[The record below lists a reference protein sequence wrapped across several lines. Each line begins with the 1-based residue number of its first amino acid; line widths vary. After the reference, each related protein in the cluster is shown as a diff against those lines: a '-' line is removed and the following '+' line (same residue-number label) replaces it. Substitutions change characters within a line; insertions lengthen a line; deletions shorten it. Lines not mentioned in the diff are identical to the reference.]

1 MEAARGKGF
10 PRLLSGYERPCDD
23 LPAISASAY
32 HWLITVSETAGMK
45 IWKWFAGLSLGA
57 KIWAGFVA
65 VSLLAIDRYFN
76 EISVKELVDGF
87 ALEAKA
93 WLVQPV
99 SFALVWLIVGVA
111 ALVLS
116 LSYIALLIYRQ
127 RVDEASS
134 KVALSKS
141 KPKWTVTDE
150 QRHFLKVVTDA
161 TNAGVPLTLK
171 KIFDF
176 AGMDQVN
183 FDHARNELEIN
194 RYIQTYDNF
203 QKGRMLQLT
212 PAGTKYVVDEG
223 LAHKEIV
230 KGFGGPLPR

>member
-1 MEAARGKGF
+1 
-10 PRLLSGYERPCDD
+10 
-23 LPAISASAY
+23 
-32 HWLITVSETAGMK
+32 MK
-45 IWKWFAGLSLGA
+45 KFWKWFAGLSWGA
-57 KIWAGFVA
+57 KIGTAFGA
-65 VSLLAIDRYFN
+65 VSLLAIERYFN
-76 EISVKELVDGF
+76 EISVKEIIDGF
-87 ALEAKA
+87 LIGAKA
-93 WLVQPV
+93 WLIQPV
-99 SFALVWLIVGVA
+99 SFELVWLIVGFTV
-111 ALVLS
+111 LVLS
-116 LSYIALLIYRQ
+116 FGYIAWMIYRR
-127 RVDEASS
+127 RVEERNS
-134 KVALSKS
+134 KIVLSKS

-150 QRHFLKVVTDA
+150 QRHFLKVITDA

-176 AGMDQVN
+176 AEMDQVN

-223 LAHKEIV
+223 LAHKKIV